1 MYTSTLVLT
10 NQDIDP
16 NIGINCC
23 AETQIKTLI
32 GEYYKLVFFF
42 WNKVRKWFKD

>member
-16 NIGINCC
+16 NIGINGC
-23 AETQIKTLI
+23 AEKQIKTLI
-32 GEYYKLVFFF
+32 GEYYKLGFFSGT
-42 WNKVRKWFKD
+42 K